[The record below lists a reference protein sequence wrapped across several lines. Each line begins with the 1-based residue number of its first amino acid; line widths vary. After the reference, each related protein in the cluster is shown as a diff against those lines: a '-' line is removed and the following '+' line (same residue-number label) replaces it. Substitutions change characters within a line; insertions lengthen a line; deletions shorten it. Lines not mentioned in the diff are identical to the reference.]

1 MTGGLTKDLREYLTT
16 RFAKG
21 SVDHELQ
28 TTIRD
33 NLYLRTVPV
42 TTRPRRPGETDGLD
56 YTFLSLEQFRLLE
69 KNGSLLERGIY
80 DGKFSTREE
89 EFHLLSSAI
98 DKICLISSYSMI
110 GWTWLFWAS
119 AFSFFPTPIDGGIS
133 LTHAALLISTPLR
146 SSTFEWLLPDG
157 ISLI

>member
-1 MTGGLTKDLREYLTT
+1 MVNNSNGFSLSVVVVTGGLTKDLREYLTT

-56 YTFLSLEQFRLLE
+56 YTFLSLDQFRLLE

-80 DGKFSTREE
+80 DGNFNQENLTKKKKSVGFNYLKKKMQYKKTSQST
-89 EFHLLSSAI
+89 
-98 DKICLISSYSMI
+98 
-110 GWTWLFWAS
+110 
-119 AFSFFPTPIDGGIS
+119 
-133 LTHAALLISTPLR
+133 
-146 SSTFEWLLPDG
+146 
-157 ISLI
+157 

>member
-1 MTGGLTKDLREYLTT
+1 MALAVLGNLYLSLLVLVSLETNLLVVAQLPAIANTSLMLALFVVVVVVTGGLTKDLREYLTT

-56 YTFLSLEQFRLLE
+56 YTFLSLDQFRLLE

-80 DGKFSTREE
+80 DGTKKKKT
-89 EFHLLSSAI
+89 I
-98 DKICLISSYSMI
+98 DRKSKKKKRNMETIV
-110 GWTWLFWAS
+110 
-119 AFSFFPTPIDGGIS
+119 
-133 LTHAALLISTPLR
+133 
-146 SSTFEWLLPDG
+146 
-157 ISLI
+157 